1 MEYIDVFGLKWYN
14 FKTEVRL
21 EVFTMS
27 DFFMNDKYR
36 VLECMA
42 NRQISV
48 NNEQIIKL
56 SQQEI
61 ADILHFTK
69 TKVNTIIGEL
79 KANGY
84 IIQHSMRG
92 KYSLTDKANAELKKM
107 GNKEDE

>member
-1 MEYIDVFGLKWYN
+1 
-14 FKTEVRL
+14 
-21 EVFTMS
+21 MS
-27 DFFMNDKYR
+27 EFFVNDKYR

-42 NRQISV
+42 SRQIPV
-48 NNEQIIKL
+48 NNEHVIKL

-84 IIQHSMRG
+84 LIQLSARG
-92 KYSLTDKANAELKKM
+92 KYSLTEKANAELKQM
-107 GNKEDE
+107 GSQEAEK

>member
-1 MEYIDVFGLKWYN
+1 
-14 FKTEVRL
+14 
-21 EVFTMS
+21 MS
-27 DFFMNDKYR
+27 EFFVNDKYR

-42 NRQISV
+42 NRQIYV
-48 NNEQIIKL
+48 NNEQIVKL

-79 KANGY
+79 KTNGY
-84 IIQHSMRG
+84 VVQLSVRG

-107 GNKEDE
+107 SSKEVV